1 MSKQLRVGDYAETFK
16 RFLALLLE
24 GFFRKA
30 TSIKNE
36 TTNLLS
42 KEAKEFILEA
52 EKHTVLRAKPVCP
65 AVFERNKMMEA
76 TQYESYFSS

>member
-1 MSKQLRVGDYAETFK
+1 MSKQLQVGDYAETFK

-24 GFFRKA
+24 EFFRKA

-76 TQYESYFSS
+76 T